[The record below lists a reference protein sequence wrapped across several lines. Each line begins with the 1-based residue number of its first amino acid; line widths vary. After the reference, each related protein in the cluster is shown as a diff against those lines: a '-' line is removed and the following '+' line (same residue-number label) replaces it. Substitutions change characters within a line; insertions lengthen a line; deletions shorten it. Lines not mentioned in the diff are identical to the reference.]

1 MNFILG
7 FFGNIGTAVVSW
19 AVGGVVRSFVET
31 ELKKHADN
39 LKDDVISK
47 IKGDVKKVD
56 DKDLQEMARYA
67 VRYVAKN
74 FPDIDNSEKLQKAI
88 TTLQSITP
96 PAVDFFFSDAA
107 LRGII
112 EAAYRDFKKELSNI

>member
-7 FFGNIGTAVVSW
+7 FLGNIGTGIASW

-31 ELKKHADN
+31 ELKKHSDN
-39 LKDDVISK
+39 LKEDVISK
-47 IKGDVKKVD
+47 IKSDVNKVD
-56 DKDLQEMARYA
+56 DEDLQEMARYA

-88 TTLQSITP
+88 KTLQSITP
-96 PAVDFFFSDAA
+96 PVVDFFLSDAA

-112 EAAYRDFKKELSNI
+112 EAAYRDIKKELSNI